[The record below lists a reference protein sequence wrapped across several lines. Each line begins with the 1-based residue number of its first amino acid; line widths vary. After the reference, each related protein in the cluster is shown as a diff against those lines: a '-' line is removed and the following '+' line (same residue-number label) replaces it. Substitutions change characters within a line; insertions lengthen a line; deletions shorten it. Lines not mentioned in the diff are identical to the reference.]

1 MIDPKKIEQIAR
13 QVHESMPKGLRDLG
27 EDVEKKI
34 RQVLQSQL
42 TRLDLVS
49 REEFDVQT
57 QVLLRT
63 REKLALLEQ
72 RLNDLEN
79 RSPNQLSGGQQQ
91 RVAIARSL
99 CMNPQVMLFDEV
111 TAALDP
117 EMVQE
122 VLEVIRDLAGSGMT
136 LLIVTHELAFARAVA
151 DRIVFM
157 EKGQILE
164 QGSPHQFFD
173 NPRSQRARQFLAKF
187 SYTNV
192 IKRKESA

>member
-13 QVHESMPKGLRDLG
+13 QVHESMPKSLRDLG

-72 RLNDLEN
+72 RISDLES
-79 RSPNQLSGGQQQ
+79 R
-91 RVAIARSL
+91 
-99 CMNPQVMLFDEV
+99 
-111 TAALDP
+111 AAAP
-117 EMVQE
+117 TVE
-122 VLEVIRDLAGSGMT
+122 
-136 LLIVTHELAFARAVA
+136 
-151 DRIVFM
+151 
-157 EKGQILE
+157 EKQ
-164 QGSPHQFFD
+164 
-173 NPRSQRARQFLAKF
+173 
-187 SYTNV
+187 
-192 IKRKESA
+192 

>member
-72 RLNDLEN
+72 RVSDLES
-79 RSPNQLSGGQQQ
+79 R
-91 RVAIARSL
+91 
-99 CMNPQVMLFDEV
+99 
-111 TAALDP
+111 AAAP
-117 EMVQE
+117 TVE
-122 VLEVIRDLAGSGMT
+122 
-136 LLIVTHELAFARAVA
+136 
-151 DRIVFM
+151 
-157 EKGQILE
+157 EKQ
-164 QGSPHQFFD
+164 
-173 NPRSQRARQFLAKF
+173 
-187 SYTNV
+187 
-192 IKRKESA
+192 